1 MKYAIIGFD
10 TKYAKRVDN
19 SGVHEISTFENVPK
33 ATAFVGKATP
43 SGRKATAFVGKATPS
58 GRKATAFVGEA
69 TPSGRIATPFE
80 TKATPSGRIATPFE
94 TKATSSGRIAFAIET
109 KAPYFVIESNP
120 FIAIE
125 GANLLKEYAILSE
138 GSSLVSNRNY
148 LVSQTGAIIIRA
160 IAFLGKASADKGI

>member
-43 SGRKATAFVGKATPS
+43 SGRKATAFVG
-58 GRKATAFVGEA
+58 E
-69 TPSGRIATPFE
+69 
-80 TKATPSGRIATPFE
+80 ATPSGRIATPFE